1 MKIQIFYLK
10 RIIEVHRCV
19 FYFPRADVMPCT
31 FATSIA
37 NLIHVKCGQIII
49 YNKNLVNLSILQ
61 LFRARET
68 HYNVGNNYFN

>member
-19 FYFPRADVMPCT
+19 FYFPRADVMSCT

-49 YNKNLVNLSILQ
+49 YNKNLVDLSILQ
-61 LFRARET
+61 LFRAREP

>member
-49 YNKNLVNLSILQ
+49 YNKNLVDLSILQ
-61 LFRARET
+61 LF
-68 HYNVGNNYFN
+68 NVGNNYFN